1 MVVAAG
7 RAVSQATPAITP
19 TLVPDTTVTQGSRL
33 SCLDIVDVV
42 DTDTIDNSVDTPGR
56 EPRAEQGGGQHQ
68 AAAHQQPAHQPRPG
82 RGGQ

>member
-33 SCLDIVDVV
+33 SCLDIVML
-42 DTDTIDNSVDTPGR
+42 
-56 EPRAEQGGGQHQ
+56 
-68 AAAHQQPAHQPRPG
+68 
-82 RGGQ
+82 

>member
-33 SCLDIVDVV
+33 SCLDTMDVV
-42 DTDTIDNSVDTPGR
+42 DTIDNSVDTPGR

-68 AAAHQQPAHQPRPG
+68 AAEHQQPAQQLRPG